1 MKSYQQLADRWVKG
15 NGDHLDDLDPADPG
29 HVLAKL
35 RLSTRE
41 DARAAVEE
49 ARGKSAEWGA
59 TPSPKRGAIL
69 LKAGELMESVAE
81 DISELLTYEEG
92 KTLPESRAEVA
103 RSCALFKFYGAM
115 AYKLGGVTLPSS
127 DPNTRLFTVR
137 IPLGVVAIITPWN
150 FPASIPA
157 WKLAPALAAGN
168 AAVFKPAT
176 KTPLTGAKIL
186 EVLEK
191 AGLPPGVLSL
201 VVGRGGEVG
210 DEIVSH
216 KDVRAVSLT
225 GSTAV
230 GAHVGKVLG
239 SKDDFTRI
247 QLELGGKNALVV
259 DEGADLALAADLAV
273 RGAFG
278 LTGQSCT
285 ATSRLIV
292 LEKAAGGLKEKLVER
307 LKSWKLGPGTQA
319 GVNMGPVV
327 DPDQYRKDLDYI
339 ESGKGEGGKLI
350 HGGRAA
356 PPGLLIEPTVFDGVS
371 PGMRIFDEEV
381 FGPVLSLTEAESFD
395 RALELVNSVDY
406 GHTAGIVSNDNR
418 RVNRFIDGVQ
428 AGVIKVN
435 KPTVGLELQAPFGG
449 FKKSG
454 AGTWK
459 EMGEEAL
466 EFYSAEKTVY
476 LGY

>member
-1 MKSYQQLADRWVKG
+1 MRSYQELADRWVRG
-15 NGDHLDDLDPADPG
+15 SGGSLNDVDPADPD
-29 HVLAKL
+29 HVMARV
-35 RLSTRE
+35 RLSTKE
-41 DARAAVEE
+41 DARAAVEA
-49 ARGKSAEWGA
+49 ARSKSAGWGGI
-59 TPSPKRGAIL
+59 PPPRRGGIL
-69 LKAGELMESVAE
+69 MKAGELMESAAE
-81 DISELLTYEEG
+81 ELSELLTYEEG

-103 RSCALFKFYGAM
+103 RTCALFKFYGAI
-115 AYKLGGVTLPSS
+115 AYKFGGVALPSS
-127 DPNTRLFTVR
+127 DPNTRIFTAKV
-137 IPLGVVAIITPWN
+137 PLGVVAVITPWN

-168 AAVFKPAT
+168 AVVFKPAT
-176 KTPLTGAKIL
+176 KTPLTGAKML
-186 EVLEK
+186 EALEK
-191 AGLPPGVLSL
+191 AGLPPGVLNM

-210 DEIVSH
+210 DTIVAH
-216 KDVRAVSLT
+216 EAVRAVSLT

-230 GAHVGKVLG
+230 GAHVGKVLA
-239 SKDDFTRI
+239 SKDEMTRM

-259 DEGADLALAADLAV
+259 DSDADLALAADLAV

-292 LEKAAGGLKEKLVER
+292 LEKAAGGLKERLLER
-307 LKSWKLGPGTQA
+307 LKAWKAGPGTQP

-339 ESGKGEGGKLI
+339 ESGKSEGGKLI
-350 HGGRAA
+350 HGGGAT
-356 PPGLLIEPTVFDGVS
+356 PPGLLIEPTVFDAIS

-381 FGPVLSLTEAESFD
+381 FGPVLSLTEAATFD
-395 RALELVNSVDY
+395 EALELVNSVGY

-418 RVNRFIDGVQ
+418 RINQFIDGAQ
-428 AGVIKVN
+428 AGVVKVN

-449 FKKSG
+449 LKKSG

-459 EMGEEAL
+459 EMGEGAL
-466 EFYSAEKTVY
+466 EFYSTEKTVY

>member
-1 MKSYQQLADRWVKG
+1 MRSYQELADRWVRG
-15 NGDHLDDLDPADPG
+15 SGGSLDDVDPADQD
-29 HVLAKL
+29 HVLAKV
-35 RLSTRE
+35 RLSTKE
-41 DARAAVEE
+41 DARAAVE
-49 ARGKSAEWGA
+49 AALSKSFEWGT
-59 TPSPKRGAIL
+59 TPPPKRGAIL
-69 LKAGELMESVAE
+69 LKAGELMESVSE
-81 DISELLTYEEG
+81 ELSELLTHEEG

-103 RSCALFKFYGAM
+103 RSCSLFKFYGAM
-115 AYKLGGVTLPSS
+115 AYKFGGLTLPSS
-127 DPNTRLFTVR
+127 DPNTRVFTAR
-137 IPLGVVAIITPWN
+137 IPLGVVAAITPWN

-176 KTPLTGAKIL
+176 KTPLTGARML
-186 EVLEK
+186 DVLEK
-191 AGLPPGVLSL
+191 AGLPSGVLNM
-201 VVGRGGEVG
+201 VVGRGSEVG

-216 KDVRAVSLT
+216 EAVKAVSLT

-230 GAHVGKVLG
+230 GAHVGKVLA
-239 SKDDFTRI
+239 SKDDVTRM

-259 DEGADLALAADLAV
+259 DADADLALAADLAV

-292 LEKAAGGLKEKLVER
+292 LEKAAGGLKERLAER
-307 LKSWKLGPGTQA
+307 LKSWKAGPGTQA

-327 DPDQYRKDLDYI
+327 DHDQYQKDLDYI
-339 ESGKGEGGKLI
+339 ESGKSEGGRLI
-350 HGGRAA
+350 HGGRAT
-356 PPGLLIEPTVFDGVS
+356 PPGLLIEPTVFDGVA

-395 RALELVNSVDY
+395 RALELVNSVGY

-418 RVNRFIDGVQ
+418 RVNQFIDGAQ

-459 EMGEEAL
+459 EMGEGAL
-466 EFYSAEKTVY
+466 EFYSTEKTVY